1 MLSNMEAT
9 QRHIIVIGGG
19 AAGIVTAAQLAK
31 SHRVTLL
38 EKTAELCN
46 NINNKFKL
54 FPNFADAAETAAEL
68 VAMTKHENITVR
80 TKAEVNALEQKDNRW
95 TVTVGNE
102 NLEADA
108 VVLATG
114 YDVFDAHRK
123 EELGYG
129 IYPGVI
135 TSLEL
140 EAMMKSGEMKTRFG
154 DAPKRITFLQC
165 VGSRDAKIGNH
176 YCSKLC
182 CVTAVKQAVE
192 VRKML
197 PDTEVFLFYMDLRM
211 WGQGFE
217 ELYRESQEEHNV
229 HFVRGRISEAAATYD
244 GRLQIKAEDTLI
256 GQPLKLNTDFL
267 VLMVGMEPSCG
278 TKNLAKQC
286 GIAGNY
292 GFAQSRTPHLADNLT
307 DKQGLFLAG
316 SCKRPFTLSDTV
328 SDARSAA
335 VEVEQYLNTL

>member
-1 MLSNMEAT
+1 
-9 QRHIIVIGGG
+9 
-19 AAGIVTAAQLAK
+19 
-31 SHRVTLL
+31 
-38 EKTAELCN
+38 
-46 NINNKFKL
+46 
-54 FPNFADAAETAAEL
+54 
-68 VAMTKHENITVR
+68 
-80 TKAEVNALEQKDNRW
+80 
-95 TVTVGNE
+95 
-102 NLEADA
+102 
-108 VVLATG
+108 
-114 YDVFDAHRK
+114 
-123 EELGYG
+123 
-129 IYPGVI
+129 
-135 TSLEL
+135 
-140 EAMMKSGEMKTRFG
+140 
-154 DAPKRITFLQC
+154 
-165 VGSRDAKIGNH
+165 
-176 YCSKLC
+176 
-182 CVTAVKQAVE
+182 
-192 VRKML
+192 ML